1 MSNELMSEMICR
13 AEDRLAERPTYH
25 AVLHTKQQL
34 IHALA
39 DAHLSLI
46 QFEDQRLPKMS
57 YYSALK
63 AFLEQTMA
71 DVVIDRTDQDFAR
84 FSTAQDWFLWSVN
97 EITADGKGV
106 HLREGVHLH
115 PTGFLADCMVQALNA
130 YWEAQKRYWEDCLTC
145 TPEQPSPL
153 RIRAFNNQTFAPY
166 GSSLS
171 LEDQLVFKEILA
183 KERYYTGGQVTI
195 GDGETWE
202 LGRLVADTRSGGVF
216 YAQQCDSHKRTDEVL
231 VPDRTC
237 VLTVS
242 SYRVPQRDP
251 DQGLSLPYFEGDVF
265 IVREGQP
272 VVIRKGVM
280 HTAPTRLGYS
290 GTLTTPVLFRKD
302 TTVGAPGER
311 DIEFVRFQKKRLLMM
326 L

>member
-1 MSNELMSEMICR
+1 MSNDLMSEMVCSADGSMPEVPIFY
-13 AEDRLAERPTYH
+13 T
-25 AVLHTKQQL
+25 VLQTKKQL

-39 DAHLSLI
+39 EEHLNLVRFDA
-46 QFEDQRLPKMS
+46 QGLPKLS

-71 DVVIDRTDQDFAR
+71 DVVIDRTEDDFSR
-84 FSTAQDWFLWSVN
+84 FATAQVWFWWSVN

-106 HLREGVHLH
+106 HLREGVRLH
-115 PTGFLADCMVQALNA
+115 ATGQLSERVALALDH
-130 YWEAQKRYWEDCLTC
+130 YWEAQKRYAESCRAQ
-145 TPEQPSPL
+145 TPDHPRPL
-153 RIRAFNNQTFAPY
+153 RIRAFNNETFAPY

-171 LEDQLVFKEILA
+171 LEDQLVFKEIVA

-242 SYRVPQRDP
+242 AYRTPQRDAQ
-251 DQGLSLPYFEGDVF
+251 QGLSLPYFDGDVF

-272 VVIRKGVM
+272 VVIHKGIM

-302 TTVGAPGER
+302 TTVGAPHER
-311 DIEFVRFQKKRLLMM
+311 DIEFVRFQKKRLLIMV
-326 L
+326 

>member
-1 MSNELMSEMICR
+1 MSNDLMAEMVCCADDSMQEL
-13 AEDRLAERPTYH
+13 PVFY
-25 AVLHTKQQL
+25 AVLQTKQQL
-34 IHALA
+34 IHVLA
-39 DAHLSLI
+39 EEHLNLI
-46 QFEDQRLPKMS
+46 QFDGQRVPKLS

-71 DVVIDRTDQDFAR
+71 DVVIDRTEDDFAR
-84 FSTAQDWFLWSVN
+84 FSTAQAWFSWSVN

-115 PTGFLADCMVQALNA
+115 ATGYLSARMVQALTE
-130 YWEAQKRYWEDCLTC
+130 YWEAQKRYAEACLAW
-145 TPEQPSPL
+145 TPGQPRPL
-153 RIRAFNNQTFAPY
+153 RIRAFNNQTFAAY

-171 LEDQLVFKEILA
+171 LEDQLVFKEIVA

-242 SYRVPQRDP
+242 SYRVPHRDAQ
-251 DQGLSLPYFEGDVF
+251 QGLSLPYFDGDVF

-272 VVIRKGVM
+272 VVIHKGVM

-302 TTVGAPGER
+302 TTVGAPHER